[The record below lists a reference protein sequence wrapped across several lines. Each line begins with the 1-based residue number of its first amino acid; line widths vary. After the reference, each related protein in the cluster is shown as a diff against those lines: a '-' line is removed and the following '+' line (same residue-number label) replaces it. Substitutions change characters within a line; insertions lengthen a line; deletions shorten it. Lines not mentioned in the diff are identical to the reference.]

1 MTPGPISL
9 TLLEKAAT
17 DNGFDLAGSRVGAW
31 LPFASS
37 QTSLRIWLRALE
49 GSLYVAAFSRNAV
62 CAALPDLGAPWTNP
76 LPPGACAARGLADL
90 ASLHRLI
97 RRAFQ
102 LSRALPDAPLQVFL
116 QQTVALPRT
125 TEAERLVVQ
134 RVGQHLFRNGLLDYW
149 DGVCAVTGLAVSE
162 LLRAS
167 HIKPWADC
175 DTDAERLDVFN
186 GLLLAPQIDAAF
198 DRGFLTID
206 DAGRVIV
213 SDLLD
218 PVSRSVLGLDKP
230 LWVHRLVDP
239 HRAFLAWHR
248 ERVFRVPPD
257 LHVLSTPP
265 TPDPHGYPPHS
276 DSDYSGC
283 SPGRTRP

>member
-17 DNGFDLAGSRVGAW
+17 DNGFDLAGARDGAW
-31 LPFASS
+31 LPFGSS
-37 QTSLRIWLRALE
+37 QTSLRIWLGVLE
-49 GSLYVAAFSRNAV
+49 GSLYLVAFSRREV
-62 CAALPDLGAPWTNP
+62 CAALPDLGTPWTNP
-76 LPPGACAARGLADL
+76 LPPGACAAWGLTDV

-116 QQTVALPRT
+116 QQTASLPRT

-134 RVGQHLFRNGLLDYW
+134 RVGQDLFRNGLLDYW
-149 DGVCAVTGLAVSE
+149 DGVCAVTGLAIPE

-186 GLLLAPQIDAAF
+186 GLLLAPQLDAAF
-198 DRGFLTID
+198 DRGFMTID

-218 PVSRSVLGLDKP
+218 TASKSVLGLDRP
-230 LWVHRLVDP
+230 LWVHRLVAP
-239 HRAFLAWHR
+239 HHVFLAWHR
-248 ERVFRVPPD
+248 ERVFRGP
-257 LHVLSTPP
+257 
-265 TPDPHGYPPHS
+265 
-276 DSDYSGC
+276 
-283 SPGRTRP
+283 RPAAGVVR

>member
-1 MTPGPISL
+1 MISAPIWL
-9 TLLEKAAT
+9 TLLEKAAM
-17 DNGFDLAGSRVGAW
+17 DNGFDLEGMHDGAW
-31 LPFASS
+31 IAFASS
-37 QTSLRIWLRALE
+37 QTSLRIWLGAQE
-49 GSLYVAAFSRNAV
+49 GPLYVLAVSRQEV
-62 CAALPDLGAPWTNP
+62 CEVLPDLGAPWTNP
-76 LPPGACAARGLADL
+76 LPPGACAARALADV

-116 QQTVALPRT
+116 QRAASLPKT

-134 RVGQHLFRNGLLDYW
+134 RVGQDLFRNGLLDYW
-149 DGVCAVTGLAVSE
+149 DGVCAVTGLAVPE

-186 GLLLAPQIDAAF
+186 GLLLAPHLDAAF
-198 DRGFLTID
+198 DRGFITID

-213 SDLLD
+213 ADALD
-218 PVSRSVLGLDKP
+218 PASRSVLGLDRP

-239 HRAFLAWHR
+239 HRAFLTWHR
-248 ERVFRVPPD
+248 ERVFRGARPAARA
-257 LHVLSTPP
+257 
-265 TPDPHGYPPHS
+265 DP
-276 DSDYSGC
+276 
-283 SPGRTRP
+283 